1 MVVYWKQVSEE
12 ISGATMICGVG
23 EVYIFLRVG
32 STTTLRALT
41 TLAIKYGRAA
51 RFCRRAKLPGRA
63 PYCSSN
69 RYSDTE

>member
-41 TLAIKYGRAA
+41 TLLLTFVTLWNNY
-51 RFCRRAKLPGRA
+51 FP
-63 PYCSSN
+63 SSFSSS
-69 RYSDTE
+69 YSRGS